1 MQGVEFVL
9 TLATALLG
17 LILRSPRL
25 FEKLS
30 GTTVIYSLVC
40 TESLH
45 EISKRKKPGFSIKV
59 NVIRAVHLC
68 Q

>member
-30 GTTVIYSLVC
+30 GTIVIYSLVC

-45 EISKRKKPGFSIKV
+45 
-59 NVIRAVHLC
+59 
-68 Q
+68 